1 MTRVNVLPIASL
13 EPKILSG
20 EFHEITRVFGL
31 VRKSVIAGRD
41 VSDIDIKPEYLL
53 GRGHVKFFYNK
64 LEYVARRY
72 LSLAFELRYRAI
84 KSGNKSNCDLSLV
97 LKVISEARKDIP
109 EQWWGDYT
117 PTPEAMEINQH
128 RLDNPL

>member
-20 EFHEITRVFGL
+20 EFHEITRVFTH
-31 VRKSVIAGRD
+31 VRKAVESGRD
-41 VSDIDIKPEYLL
+41 VSDIDIKPHYLL
-53 GRGHVKFFYNK
+53 GQGHVKFFYNK

-72 LSLAFELRYRAI
+72 LCLAFELRYRAI
-84 KSGNKSNCDLSLV
+84 KSGNKSNCDLPKV
-97 LKVISEARKDIP
+97 LKTIADARRDIP
-109 EQWWGDYT
+109 AQWWGDYT
-117 PTPEAMEINQH
+117 PTPEAMEINQD